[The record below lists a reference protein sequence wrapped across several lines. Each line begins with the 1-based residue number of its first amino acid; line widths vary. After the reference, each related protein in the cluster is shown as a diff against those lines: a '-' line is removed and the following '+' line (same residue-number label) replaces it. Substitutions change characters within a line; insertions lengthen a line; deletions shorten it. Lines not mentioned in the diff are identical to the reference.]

1 MAWLTSRSETRRQR
15 ETGWPRSDPPCC
27 QYISV
32 KGGKLA
38 DSIPVSLIGSIHT
51 LRCSGSVLM
60 PLKHKHTSLCTV
72 HCLFVLSTTKERS
85 FSAAQYLSLN
95 DFPARVMR
103 RDPFMWT
110 PAVPT
115 VWSILKKLTQDGET
129 RVSKYK
135 TSKSWNVVTS
145 KNDDHQHLISVKW
158 QHESSSACCRCGS
171 SNNPPAG
178 GAASPRQHP
187 SRHLHYQQRVTK
199 RTIQTVKNA
208 ERRIVWVWTDSI
220 LLCHIQFIFC
230 LFLFL
235 LRWNSSILTK

>member
-1 MAWLTSRSETRRQR
+1 MTDFQIRDTETERNRLALVGPSLLSVHLSEGRKIGWFHPSFTNWLHPHPEMFWIGTNATKTQ
-15 ETGWPRSDPPCC
+15 TH
-27 QYISV
+27 ISV
-32 KGGKLA
+32 YC
-38 DSIPVSLIGSIHT
+38 SLFICSEYNKRT
-51 LRCSGSVLM
+51 LFLC
-60 PLKHKHTSLCTV
+60 CTV
-72 HCLFVLSTTKERS
+72 FVTEWLSCS
-85 FSAAQYLSLN
+85 S
-95 DFPARVMR
+95 D
-103 RDPFMWT
+103 
-110 PAVPT
+110 AVPT

>member
-1 MAWLTSRSETRRQR
+1 MKRHPQRGTPVPPLITVPTASLASPTSGTDKPLKMAWLTSRSETRRQR
-15 ETGWPRSDPPCC
+15 ETGWPWSDPPCC

-103 RDPFMWT
+103 RVDSCC
-110 PAVPT
+110 ADCV
-115 VWSILKKLTQDGET
+115 
-129 RVSKYK
+129 KYFEK
-135 TSKSWNVVTS
+135 VN
-145 KNDDHQHLISVKW
+145 
-158 QHESSSACCRCGS
+158 
-171 SNNPPAG
+171 
-178 GAASPRQHP
+178 
-187 SRHLHYQQRVTK
+187 SRRRNSCQQ
-199 RTIQTVKNA
+199 I
-208 ERRIVWVWTDSI
+208 
-220 LLCHIQFIFC
+220 
-230 LFLFL
+230 
-235 LRWNSSILTK
+235 